1 MKERLDKT
9 GKEETEKVS
18 WSQRLFAAALLVVGF
33 NLIAEQKIVLGVIT
47 AAAGLLLW
55 EGSKKKAK
63 LYK

>member
-9 GKEETEKVS
+9 GKETEKVS
-18 WSQRLFAAALLVVGF
+18 WSQRLFAAALLVIGF